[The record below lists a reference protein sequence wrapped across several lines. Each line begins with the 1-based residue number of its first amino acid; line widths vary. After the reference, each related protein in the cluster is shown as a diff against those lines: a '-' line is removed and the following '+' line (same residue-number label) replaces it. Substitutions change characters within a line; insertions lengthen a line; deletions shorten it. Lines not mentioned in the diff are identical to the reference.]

1 MSTQI
6 RSLTLYKRET
16 KKVCCRKGQG
26 MKKLSATIKQEDLS
40 ALKENWD
47 LGYSNSGIREKVR
60 KLIIV

>member
-26 MKKLSATIKQEDLS
+26 MKKLSDTIKQQDLG
-40 ALKENWD
+40 ALKGKRD
-47 LGYSNSGIREKVR
+47 LGY
-60 KLIIV
+60 